1 MTASRLRALLLVATA
16 LLAALVLVAWSQ
28 PWFVLELSATSG
40 DPAPLE
46 VRGDVAAAALVPL
59 ALTVLAIVAALA
71 LAGPMFRIVFGAL
84 EALVGACIVAVT
96 AAALAGPVAA
106 SASAVTEATG
116 HARLRRV
123 ADGEVD
129 AVVLAAAGLRRLGRA
144 GEITQTLPPELML
157 PAPAQGALAV
167 ECRSGEHSLV
177 DQLKSVNDEHSRA
190 AVDAGS
196 WWSARSS
203 VPSSS
208 AAVWLTATR

>member
-71 LAGPMFRIVFGAL
+71 LAGPVFRMVFGAL

-96 AAALAGPVAA
+96 AVALAGPVAA

-116 HARLRRV
+116 V
-123 ADGEVD
+123 AGDDSVAELVTD
-129 AVVLAAAGLRRLGRA
+129 VAVSAWPAVAIVL
-144 GEITQTLPPELML
+144 
-157 PAPAQGALAV
+157 GALVVAV
-167 ECRSGEHSLV
+167 GVLVAATAPRWPVSGRRY
-177 DQLKSVNDEHSRA
+177 SRTRTE
-190 AVDAGS
+190 AVDTASRETGAPDPVAEWDALS
-196 WWSARSS
+196 EGEDPTA
-203 VPSSS
+203 PS
-208 AAVWLTATR
+208 R